1 MAIEISG
8 EQPVNASPERVFDT
22 LLDTSRLKA
31 AIPGCEDLTVRAD
44 GSFLLTIA
52 VGIGPIRKTAKTVIS
67 LLEVDPPRRLV
78 AVRGKPGELTGP
90 GRVEAEITVRPAG
103 AGSMIAYK
111 VELEAA
117 PPFSAMGDFL
127 LKPAIRKGVQ
137 QFFAGLASGA
147 AA

>member
-8 EQPVNASPERVFDT
+8 EQPVNAPPERVFDA
-22 LLDTSRLKA
+22 LLDAGRLKA
-31 AIPGCEDLTVRAD
+31 AIPGCEDLTLRGD
-44 GSFLLTIA
+44 GSFLLAIA

-67 LLEVDPPRRLV
+67 LVEVDPPRRLV
-78 AVRGKPGELTGP
+78 AVRGQPGELTGP
-90 GRVEAEITVRPAG
+90 GRVRAEIDVAATG
-103 AGSMIAYK
+103 AGSLIAYR

-137 QFFAGLASGA
+137 QFFASLAAGA